1 MASSELSNEGR
12 PSVNQSAA
20 RPNVSK
26 PYRTPTLLKGP
37 VLSGITAEPALS
49 GSVLIVD

>member
-1 MASSELSNEGR
+1 MPSSGLSNEGR

-20 RPNVSK
+20 RPKVSK
-26 PYRTPTLLKGP
+26 PYQTPTLLKGP

-49 GSVLIVD
+49 GSVVVVD